1 MKKHICNTG
10 GIKMNNSVKKL
21 IQCTFDSYCRTV
33 IRNEARNIQKQYKRF
48 RERQFPL
55 NELTEREFEELS
67 YIDLNIEN
75 SKVFFTCG
83 MKILVSN
90 PELAEAINKLPK
102 ELKCII
108 LLFYYAGFNDREIG
122 EPLGLSAGSIW
133 YQRQKAVKQL
143 KYTLE
148 KIQNEK

>member
-1 MKKHICNTG
+1 
-10 GIKMNNSVKKL
+10 MNDSVKKL

-67 YIDLNIEN
+67 YVDLNIEN

-83 MKILVSN
+83 MEILVAN
-90 PELAEAINKLPK
+90 PELTEAISKLPD
-102 ELKCII
+102 ELKRIV

-122 EPLGLSAGSIW
+122 EPMGLSAGSIW
-133 YQRQKAVKQL
+133 YQRKKAVKEL
-143 KYTLE
+143 KCSLE
-148 KIQNEK
+148 KIQDGK

>member
-1 MKKHICNTG
+1 MKKHICKAG
-10 GIKMNNSVKKL
+10 GIKMNDSVKNL

-55 NELTEREFEELS
+55 TELTEREFEELS
-67 YIDLNIEN
+67 YIDLNIGN
-75 SKVFFTCG
+75 SEVFLTNG
-83 MKILVSN
+83 MKILVAN
-90 PELAEAINKLPK
+90 PELAEAINKLPD
-102 ELKCII
+102 ELKRIV

-122 EPLGLSAGSIW
+122 EPMGLSAGSIW

-143 KYTLE
+143 KCSLE
-148 KIQNEK
+148 KIIYEK